1 MDACGTVSEITRL
14 SALPEGERGVISR
27 LELPPARAEA
37 LIRLGLI
44 PGTELCCLRR
54 SPFGDPTIYR
64 FRGTSAALRRSD
76 AERIIIKVYP
86 DSRDLEE
93 RA

>member
-1 MDACGTVSEITRL
+1 MNAKGSVSEINRL
-14 SALPEGERGVISR
+14 SALPEGARGILFR
-27 LELPPARAEA
+27 LELPRARAEA

-44 PGTELCCLRR
+44 PGTELRCLRR

>member
-1 MDACGTVSEITRL
+1 MNAQGSVSEINRL
-14 SALPEGERGVISR
+14 SALPEGARGILFR

-44 PGTELCCLRR
+44 PGTELRCIRR